1 MHCIDSEID
10 SEIDFESD
18 FEIDCIDI
26 SGSLHI
32 SSHPKGLNS
41 NERLSVDLRLSDKKT
56 CKKTNATRSIAS
68 DLSRSL
74 LAISCGVWR
83 DSCFSGSLKDGGMNV
98 PMKQGA
104 RLIDL
109 FLEEKMLEM

>member
-1 MHCIDSEID
+1 MPCID
-10 SEIDFESD
+10 SEIDFEID

-56 CKKTNATRSIAS
+56 CRKPMPPS
-68 DLSRSL
+68 LFL
-74 LAISCGVWR
+74 LAYLEAFLRFLAECGEIPVFR
-83 DSCFSGSLKDGGMNV
+83 EASKTVG
-98 PMKQGA
+98 
-104 RLIDL
+104 
-109 FLEEKMLEM
+109 